1 MYGNEDTR
9 LGHGI
14 DLNRVLTE
22 LHGKRKWLDELIGGL
37 EAVARS
43 PEVALVTA
51 VEEVLS
57 GDWCPKPKVDLGS
70 RKKARLLRLASRVK
84 IRTVEDRASQPTQQ
98 NVSA

>member
-1 MYGNEDTR
+1 MYGNEGTR
-9 LGHGI
+9 FGDGI

-22 LHGKRKWLDELIGGL
+22 LHGKRKWLDELIQGL
-37 EAVARS
+37 EAVAQS

-84 IRTVEDRASQPTQQ
+84 NRTHGDRASQTTQH
-98 NVSA
+98 NISA